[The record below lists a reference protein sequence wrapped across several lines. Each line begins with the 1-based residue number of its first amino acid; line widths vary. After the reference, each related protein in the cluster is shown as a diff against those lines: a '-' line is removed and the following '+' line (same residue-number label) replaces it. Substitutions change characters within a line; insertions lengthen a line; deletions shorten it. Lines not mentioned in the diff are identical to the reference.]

1 MKSDENAGNI
11 IMILSVDSAQES
23 GTAQQVGR
31 GTVLRVHAQRSRAG
45 QDRALRTENR
55 QHYTE
60 AAHLYTQN
68 SCST

>member
-31 GTVLRVHAQRSRAG
+31 GTVLRVGQRSRAG